1 MEITPNVFLTPPPS
15 HRKYVVK
22 KINNCKDMFGLG
34 PGPNPTV
41 PTPKL
46 RLLGFGRY
54 GPKPMGPQAQTAWPN
69 WIHLKPLTPTLRQTF
84 RWLSACHKSA
94 SKELG
99 ALSHQLH
106 RYFLSEIRILMLPD
120 EFYMHTY
127 FKIHPFSLRHI
138 LWNKFTIHQGRLAQV
153 SKHTC
158 KLVSTNTV
166 QCSRFTLSV

>member
-1 MEITPNVFLTPPPS
+1 
-15 HRKYVVK
+15 
-22 KINNCKDMFGLG
+22 MFGLG

-106 RYFLSEIRILMLPD
+106 RYFLSEINIQDSPL
-120 EFYMHTY
+120 Y
-127 FKIHPFSLRHI
+127 LRHI
-138 LWNKFTIHQGRLAQV
+138 LRNKVTIHQRRIAHFLNIQPPTKNRSVVVMKEYQAV
-153 SKHTC
+153 SKQTC
-158 KLVSTNTV
+158 DRKAAAKSSSCCPPSADRKKRPSGERENILAI
-166 QCSRFTLSV
+166 FE